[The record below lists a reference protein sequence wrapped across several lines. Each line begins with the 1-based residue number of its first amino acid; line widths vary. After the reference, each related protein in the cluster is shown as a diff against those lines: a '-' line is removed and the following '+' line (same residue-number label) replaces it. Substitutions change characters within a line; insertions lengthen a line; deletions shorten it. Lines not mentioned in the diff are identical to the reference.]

1 VVTNQSVAEEDGS
14 EVSKNSVNVEHWCRS
29 KSFRDQVEIMGNA
42 GPTARIDNTLEK
54 AHQGA
59 GKKNNV
65 FVFPEEI
72 RSMGRGERG
81 GEPMPFETPK
91 KQQISCKL
99 R

>member
-81 GEPMPFETPK
+81 GNRCRSKLPK
-91 KQQISCKL
+91 SS

>member
-1 VVTNQSVAEEDGS
+1 MVVS
-14 EVSKNSVNVEHWCRS
+14 EV
-29 KSFRDQVEIMGNA
+29 KSGQGDG
-42 GPTARIDNTLEK
+42 IDPRVQDGKREENRGEVGEMKDGIDTYLEK

-81 GEPMPFETPK
+81 GTDAVRNSQK
-91 KQQISCKL
+91 AADKL
-99 R
+99 QVEMTDEGESL